1 MGSAIG
7 GVLRAAVDLVL
18 SRTCAGCG
26 SPDVGLCPG
35 CRLELADLALD
46 DLGPLAPRPVPPG
59 WPGCHGTLRYDGVAS
74 RLATA
79 FKDEGRRD
87 LAAPMG
93 ALLAD
98 AVARALATTS
108 PPAGLPVLL
117 VPVPSSRVA
126 IRRRGDQPMLLLAR
140 RAARVVGPTVQVAT
154 ALTTVRRTVDQ
165 AGLDQASRRANL
177 HGAMRVT
184 DPRRVRGRHVLV
196 VDDVL
201 TSGATLAEA
210 HRALLAAGAADVR
223 LAVAM
228 VTPRRSSAVHL
239 SFRPRSD

>member
-1 MGSAIG
+1 M
-7 GVLRAAVDLVL
+7 LRAAVDLVL

-26 SPDVGLCPG
+26 APDVGLCPG

-46 DLGPLAPRPVPPG
+46 DLGPLAPRPVPAG
-59 WPGCHGTLRYDGVAS
+59 WPGCHGTLRYDGVAA

-93 ALLAD
+93 RLLAD

-117 VPVPSSRVA
+117 VPVPSSRAA

-140 RAARVVGPTVQVAT
+140 QAARSVGPAVQVSS
-154 ALTTVRRTVDQ
+154 ALTMTRRTADQ

-184 DPRRVRGRHVLV
+184 DPRRVRGREVLV

-239 SFRPRSD
+239 SFRARSD

>member
-1 MGSAIG
+1 M
-7 GVLRAAVDLVL
+7 
-18 SRTCAGCG
+18 
-26 SPDVGLCPG
+26 
-35 CRLELADLALD
+35 
-46 DLGPLAPRPVPPG
+46 
-59 WPGCHGTLRYDGVAS
+59 
-74 RLATA
+74 
-79 FKDEGRRD
+79 
-87 LAAPMG
+87 
-93 ALLAD
+93 
-98 AVARALATTS
+98 
-108 PPAGLPVLL
+108 
-117 VPVPSSRVA
+117 
-126 IRRRGDQPMLLLAR
+126 
-140 RAARVVGPTVQVAT
+140 GPTVQVST
-154 ALTTVRRTVDQ
+154 ALTTIRRTADQ

-210 HRALLAAGAADVR
+210 HRAVLAAGAADVR